1 MKGVDGRPSRRL
13 ESEQVMYSSILIPID
28 LGHVEKSKQA
38 IDAVTR
44 IAGKNTKVKLVNI
57 VGDVPTFAAAE
68 LPGGVIEKAKESAQA
83 ALQNLGGVDALK
95 PEFEVRSGTP
105 ATAILAAAD
114 ESGADLIVI
123 GSHQPG
129 MMDYLLGST
138 AARVVRHASCSVLV
152 VR

>member
-1 MKGVDGRPSRRL
+1 MFN
-13 ESEQVMYSSILIPID
+13 SILIPID

-38 IDAVTR
+38 IDAVKA
-44 IAGKNTKVKLVNI
+44 IAGKNTNVRLVNV

-68 LPGGVIEKAKESAQA
+68 LPGGVIEKAKENAQA
-83 ALQNLGGVDALK
+83 ALQKLDGVAALK

-105 ATAILAAAD
+105 GTAILAAAD
-114 ESGADLIVI
+114 ESSADLIVI

-129 MMDYLLGST
+129 IKDYLLGST
-138 AARVVRHASCSVLV
+138 AGRVVRHANCSVLV